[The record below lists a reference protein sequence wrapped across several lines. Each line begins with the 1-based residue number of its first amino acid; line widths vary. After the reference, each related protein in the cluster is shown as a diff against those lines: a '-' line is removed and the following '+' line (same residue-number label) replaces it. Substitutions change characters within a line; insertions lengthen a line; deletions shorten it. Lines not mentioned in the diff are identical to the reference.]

1 MEKHVSLSKVAI
13 LLISIVLTSV
23 ITACSKKST
32 EQYISDAQ
40 AYLAN
45 EEVER
50 AVIELKSAIVN
61 APRDIESRL
70 LLGKTYYQL
79 SQFANAEKEL
89 ETAKDLGANEDSYF
103 FLLLAS
109 QYYQNNFAE
118 AQLTSE
124 TYNGNDEKIKNQA
137 KLYNF
142 LSAIR
147 VDDTPPSIP
156 DGLTGNVLVIAEA
169 NQALLERRP
178 TKTLELADAVS
189 NFSSSEIVELNI
201 IKGIALTSLGRVNE
215 AKDAYQKV
223 VDIFPHYYFARFQ
236 LIETLTTL
244 ELLEETRKH
253 LDFMFEI
260 KPDSPLTHYY
270 SAIVD
275 FKQNDFEQAFQ
286 SATIAASGSIN
297 DIELYFIAGVSAYK
311 TGKIE
316 SAYNFLNRNKNRVPS
331 NHLNNKILAEVSLKL
346 GYSMDVIAELEGLKL
361 KPSNQSIV
369 FSAAAINQFQLG
381 NFEQAT
387 DFIGQATKHSPQ
399 DAVLLLQEGLIKL
412 SSNDLSGI
420 DSLTKSIEYNPSLDE
435 SWLLLA
441 EAYLKQGEHDA
452 AISVAQKWQELNKL
466 DGLNLEGYL
475 RLKMGQTKQAM
486 EIFGDILKEEPEH
499 SGATRYLMLAHANAR
514 EFPEA
519 KAYAQTLIKQNPNSI
534 INLVSYIN
542 LHIGSNKS
550 ETAEAFLLKEIENK
564 PVNQEMLVALSMLM
578 TWKKEHEK
586 ALKLLKEKGNPNHS
600 LVQKTKGDLYHFL
613 TRFDEAINEY
623 DAWLKKDQRNPEAW
637 FKKIQVVQDQGIAK
651 KGLRVVKEALQH
663 FPNDPRLIGLHAYF
677 LARNGKVED
686 AKYVMQNL
694 NGYQEKLPIIDY
706 YNGYIA
712 LEDGKFQQAYSLLQK
727 YYDVEPNFETAT
739 QLSRA
744 LEEIGKPEEGL
755 ALLKHEVSKLY
766 KPFIERHRIAEYM
779 VNNKMLERATD
790 FYDQLFKDYPL
801 DFVTINNY
809 AALLTKV
816 GELDKAEQLA
826 TVGLRLQPASPY
838 AMDTL
843 GRVFFKQGKT
853 KEALFYA
860 EKAHQAFPQNA
871 EIQLHL
877 AEILLADNQVNRAKI
892 LINRVKPVT
901 KIEKDLLADI
911 QATL

>member
-89 ETAKDLGANEDSYF
+89 ETAKDLGANEERYF
-103 FLLLAS
+103 LFLLTS
-109 QYYQNNFAE
+109 QYYQNNFDE
-118 AQLTSE
+118 AYLTSE
-124 TYNGNDEKIKNQA
+124 TYTGADPELISIAN
-137 KLYNF
+137 LYGY

-147 VDDTPPSIP
+147 IDDTPPQLP
-156 DGLTGNVLVIAEA
+156 LELKGNALIIAQA
-169 NQALLERRP
+169 NQALMERRP
-178 TKTLELADAVS
+178 TRTLDLTESVS
-189 NFSSSEIVELNI
+189 GSGSSEIVELNI
-201 IKGIALTSLGRVNE
+201 IRGIALMSLGRAAE
-215 AKDAYQKV
+215 AKESYQRV

-236 LIETLTTL
+236 LVETLIAL
-244 ELLEETRKH
+244 ELLDEAHQNLK
-253 LDFMFEI
+253 FMFEI

-275 FKQNDFEQAFQ
+275 FKKNDFERAFQ
-286 SATIAASGSIN
+286 SATMAASGNIN
-297 DIELYFIAGVSAYK
+297 DIELYFVAGVSAYK

-316 SAYNFLNRNKNRVPS
+316 SAYNFLSKNKNRVPS

-346 GYSMDVIAELEGLKL
+346 GYSMDVISQLGELKL
-361 KPSNQSIV
+361 TPSNQSIV
-369 FSAAAINQFQLG
+369 LSAAAINQFQLG
-381 NFEQAT
+381 NFAQATEFIEQAT
-387 DFIGQATKHSPQ
+387 ERSPE
-399 DAVLLLQEGLIKL
+399 DPVLMLQEGLIKL

-420 DSLTKSIEYNPSLDE
+420 DSLTKSIEYDPSLDE

-441 EAYLKQGEHDA
+441 ETYLRNGEHDA
-452 AISVAQKWQELNKL
+452 AISVAKKWQERNKI

-475 RLKMGQTKQAM
+475 RLKMEQTEQAM
-486 EIFGDILKEEPEH
+486 DIFRSILKEEPEH
-499 SGATRYLMLAHANAR
+499 SGASRYLMLAHAQR
-514 EFPEA
+514 QEFSVA
-519 KAYAQTLIKQNPNSI
+519 KSYAEILVKQNPENL
-534 INLVSYIN
+534 INLGSLVN
-542 LHIGSNKS
+542 LYLGSND
-550 ETAEAFLLKEIENK
+550 AEAAEKILLQQIEKN
-564 PVNQEMLVALSMLM
+564 PNNQAAIIARTMLM
-578 TWKKEHEK
+578 ARNKKPEE
-586 ALKLLKEKGNPNHS
+586 ALEYISKNGNPTNEDV
-600 LVQKTKGDLYHFL
+600 LRVKGDLYSFL
-613 TRFDEAINEY
+613 LRFNEAINEY
-623 DAWLKKDQRNPEAW
+623 DSWLKKDVKNPIAW
-637 FKKIQVVQDQGIAK
+637 FKKIQAVQDQGVAK

-677 LARNGKVED
+677 LTRNGKVED
-686 AKYVMQNL
+686 AKYVIQDL
-694 NGYQEKLPIIDY
+694 DGYQEKLPIIDY

-712 LEDGKFQQAYSLLQK
+712 LEDGKYQQAYSLLQK
-727 YYDVEPNFETAT
+727 YYNVEPNFETAT

-744 LEEIGKPEEGL
+744 LEGLGKPEEGL
-755 ALLKHEVSKLY
+755 TLLKLEVSKLY

-779 VNNKMLERATD
+779 VNNKMLERATEY
-790 FYDQLFKDYPL
+790 YDQLFKDHPL
-801 DFVTINNY
+801 DFITVNNY
-809 AALLTKV
+809 AALLTRV

-843 GRVFFKQGKT
+843 GRVFFKQGKI

-877 AEILLADNQVNRAKI
+877 AETLLADNQVNRAKI

-911 QATL
+911 KATL